1 MATGSY
7 KPIAVRLPAKS
18 SKSHLPKMEPI
29 EFSVDSALLRELGER
44 LVGKPHIALAELV
57 KNSYDADAT
66 KVLISFSKNRIEI
79 SDNGHGMTF
88 EEFRK
93 FWMRIGSPHKQEQR
107 VSRTF
112 KRPVTGSKGVG
123 RLAVQFL
130 ADTVEMHTVS
140 ADDTESE
147 IEARINWRDAIRAG
161 ELTKAKAFWR
171 GMPKATKF
179 PDDSPHGTNI
189 ILSGLHQKWTNKDLR
204 NLALEIWP
212 LQPPFKSN
220 PFLKSDKPSSF
231 SVELNAN
238 KVAVRKF
245 QQQMEAALV
254 QWEAKISGKLERLPQ
269 VKKGQPALSKV
280 TYVVEFDNGEKEVY
294 EETLTDCGVYE
305 VEFEI
310 RIYRLIARQKRGI
323 TVQEAR
329 DYFKKYGGVHV
340 YDAGFHLPYYGP
352 DTDWLDVERDHA
364 ARLSTSQLLPED
376 LQITRGLQFLPTQ
389 RRIFGVV
396 HVNTAQERDR
406 AKNRGGEKVG
416 DFLKIQVTRDRLV
429 DNKAFQ
435 DLKDFVR
442 KALDFY
448 SVKVQLRNEPH
459 VNEAVKGRSSKARF
473 KNVEE
478 ALNLYEPQIPKPV
491 FRDLKDQLKKALQAS
506 ETETEIKFRQTSMLS
521 SLATAG
527 MSALA
532 YQHEV
537 SKQLNLLTGVT
548 EDISSIRVNDRSI
561 QYRLAHIAERL
572 TEWLE
577 RARATRSLFSHLV
590 DEENRTI
597 RERFKAKNTIEQ
609 IIEQLGIL
617 LREVR
622 IDTEDIDPSLYLP
635 HGSFA
640 EWSSVFQNILLN
652 ATNAMLD
659 SKKKLISVSS
669 LTQGHTRTIW
679 IQDTGSGVNLE
690 SSGEL
695 FEPFV
700 RKLKLSADRRAL
712 GLGGTGLGLTIVR
725 MIATTLNCQVT
736 FVEPDDGFTTAFQ
749 LSWVEK
755 E

>member
-1 MATGSY
+1 MATNSY
-7 KPIAVRLPAKS
+7 KPVAVPLPVRGNKAHSQMK
-18 SKSHLPKMEPI
+18 PI

-66 KVLISFSKNRIEI
+66 KVLISFGKNRIEI

-88 EEFRK
+88 DEFRK

-130 ADTVEMHTVS
+130 ADTIEMHTVS
-140 ADDTESE
+140 ANDTESE

-171 GMPKATKF
+171 ETPRTTNF
-179 PDDSPHGTNI
+179 PDDSHHGTRI
-189 ILSGLHQKWTNKDLR
+189 ILSGLHQKWANQDLR

-220 PFLKSDKPSSF
+220 PYLKSDKPNTF
-231 SVELNAN
+231 SVDLNAN

-269 VKKGQPALSKV
+269 AKKGRAVLSKA
-280 TYVVEFDNGEKEVY
+280 TYVVEFDDGEKIFYDEP
-294 EETLTDCGVYE
+294 LSDSGVHE

-310 RIYRLIARQKRGI
+310 RIYRLVSRQKRGI

-352 DTDWLDVERDHA
+352 DTDWLEVERDHA
-364 ARLSTSQLLPED
+364 ARLTTSQLLPPD
-376 LQITRGLQFLPTQ
+376 LQIARGLQFLPSQ

-396 HVNTAQERDR
+396 HVNTAQEREG
-406 AKNRGGEKVG
+406 AKNRGREKTGE
-416 DFLKIQVTRDRLV
+416 FLKIQVTRDRLV

-435 DLKDFVR
+435 DLKRFVR

-448 SVKVQLRNEPH
+448 SVQVQLRNAPQ
-459 VNEAVKGRSSKARF
+459 VNTAVEGRSAKAKF
-473 KNVEE
+473 KNIEE

-491 FRDLKDQLKKALQAS
+491 FKDLREQLKKAIQAS
-506 ETETEIKFRQTSMLS
+506 ETEDEIKFRQTSMLS

-548 EDISSIRVNDRSI
+548 EDISSIRVSDKVT
-561 QYRLAHIAERL
+561 QYRLAGIAERL

-577 RARATRSLFSHLV
+577 RARATRSLFYHLE

-597 RERFKAKNTIEQ
+597 RERFKAKSIIEQ
-609 IIEQLGIL
+609 IIDQLGIL
-617 LREVR
+617 LREVQV
-622 IDTEDIDPSLYLP
+622 DTEDIDPSLYLP

-640 EWSSVFQNILLN
+640 EWSSVFQNVLLN

-659 SKKKLISVSS
+659 SRKKLISVSS
-669 LTQGHTRTIW
+669 LTQGHTRMILV
-679 IQDTGSGVNLE
+679 QDTGSGVNLE
-690 SSGEL
+690 FAGDL

-700 RKLKLSADRRAL
+700 RKLKLSDDRRAL

-725 MIATTLNCQVT
+725 MIATTLNCQVS
-736 FVEPDDGFTTAFQ
+736 FVEPEEDFNTAFQ